1 MKSREQLL
9 RDYEESL
16 FELLMDDV
24 MELEGLAYAEENER
38 LKNSLEFAI
47 PEEVDRKCKELII
60 NAFDRKEQCNAKNR
74 LKRVLKTALIAALFT
89 TILFTTAYAIVPEV
103 REITKVFITQVYE
116 KYTSIILKDAI
127 EDYGVND
134 IGDYTLHFIP
144 DGYELSGSGE
154 DIFAQWYLYSNG
166 TDWFDVSITNFETAM
181 AYNVDTE
188 NAYYEEIKV
197 GDYDGLFVEKDGQYQ
212 LVFGDAQKS
221 ILITIF
227 SNGLDK
233 KSLFKIARGIY

>member
-38 LKNSLEFAI
+38 LKHSHEFAI
-47 PEEVDRKCKELII
+47 PEEVDRKCKELIL

-89 TILFTTAYAIVPEV
+89 TILFTTAYAVVPEV

-116 KYTSIILKDAI
+116 KYTSVLLKDTI
-127 EDYGVND
+127 EEYGVND

-144 DGYELSGSGE
+144 DGYELTGSGE
-154 DIFAQWYLYSNG
+154 DSVSKWYLYFNG
-166 TDWFDVSITNFETAM
+166 TDWFDVSITKFETTTAF
-181 AYNVDTE
+181 NVDTE
-188 NAYYEEIKV
+188 NAEYEEIKI
-197 GDYDGLFVEKDGQYQ
+197 GDCDGLFIEKDGEFQI
-212 LVFGDAQKS
+212 VFGDVDTGV
-221 ILITIF
+221 LITIF
-227 SNGLDK
+227 SSGLEK
-233 KSLFKIARGIY
+233 EVVFEIAKEIY

>member
-38 LKNSLEFAI
+38 LKNSREFAI
-47 PEEVDRKCKELII
+47 PEEIDRKCKELII
-60 NAFDRKEQCNAKNR
+60 NAFDRKDRRKVR
-74 LKRVLKTALIAALFT
+74 TVTKRMLKTILIAALFT
-89 TILFTTAYAIVPEV
+89 TILFSTAYAVVPEV

-116 KYTSIILKDAI
+116 KYTNIVLGEENTAKASS
-127 EDYGVND
+127 D
-134 IGDYTLHFIP
+134 IGRYNVNYIP
-144 DGYELSGSGE
+144 DGYVLIDSGE
-154 DIFAQWYLYSNG
+154 DLLSKWTLYSNG